1 MSGVQILDTV
11 VLAGDR
17 VEGWLRRWRADYLPG
32 ARDRGM
38 VAERVW
44 RTWTGPDT
52 AAVRILWSLPDSG
65 AFYAARGAS
74 GRDPLVAE
82 FWARTDE
89 IALDRDRHVLQPLAL
104 GTDGEGVVTA

>member
-1 MSGVQILDTV
+1 MSGVQIIDTV
-11 VLAGDR
+11 VLAGDQ
-17 VEGWLRRWRADYLPG
+17 VAGWLQRWRAEYLPG
-32 ARDRGM
+32 AHDRGM

-65 AFYAARGAS
+65 SFFAARAAS
-74 GRDPLVAE
+74 GRDPRVAE

-89 IALDRDRHVLQPLAL
+89 IALDRDRQVLEPVDL
-104 GTDGEGVVTA
+104 DEEGEAA

>member
-11 VLAGDR
+11 VLPDAR
-17 VEGWLRRWRADYLPG
+17 VAGWLRRWRTEYLPG

-52 AAVRILWSLPDSG
+52 AAVRILWSLPDSD

-74 GRDPLVAE
+74 GRDPGVAA
-82 FWARTDE
+82 FWAHTDE
-89 IALDRDRHVLQPLAL
+89 IALDRDRQVLEPIAPA
-104 GTDGEGVVTA
+104 DEGPVA